1 MIDNRDPNPLHLAQL
16 QALNMLIKK
25 GYSGDIE
32 DIRDQLIEESYSKP
46 EKIKEMV
53 AEWNA
58 MRYPKEAITHLLL
71 SIYEYFP
78 QVHKATPEAQA
89 ILLLM
94 IRIQPQ
100 NTGYVAVAKGAFAH
114 VLGWGSKRAGRIQ
127 EYLDELTQIGAITPI
142 YRAPDR
148 GSKKPGIYKI
158 NDGFSK
164 IGQGFKASRIKQK
177 EDAGNYTQSTT
188 TITLLK
194 DTGREEYYC
203 GTLVKTV
210 DMRKTTRDKKRASA
224 DQNTDS
230 AESHSDSEPQE
241 HSNQEQQKNQES
253 YTDNMINAEDLLTPE
268 ENALFGQMSFSDYP
282 GVVPEGDNNGKTS
295 NAKPG
300 NNDRSRV

>member
-1 MIDNRDPNPLHLAQL
+1 MTDKRDPNPLHLAQL

-32 DIRDQLIEESYSKP
+32 DIRNQLIEESYSEP
-46 EKIKEMV
+46 EKIKQMV

-71 SIYEYFP
+71 SVYEYFP
-78 QVHKATPEAQA
+78 QVHKARPEAQA

-94 IRIQPQ
+94 MRIQPQ
-100 NTGYVAVAKGAFAH
+100 NTGYIAVVKGAFAK
-114 VLGWGSKRAGRIQ
+114 VLGWGSKRAGKIQ
-127 EYLDELTQIGAITPI
+127 EYLDELTEIGAITPI
-142 YRAPDR
+142 YKAPD
-148 GSKKPGIYKI
+148 GSKKPGVYKI

-164 IGQGFKASRIKQK
+164 IGQGFKASHIKQK
-177 EDAGNYTQSTT
+177 EDAGDYTQSTI

-203 GTLVKTV
+203 GTLVKTA

-230 AESHSDSEPQE
+230 SESHSDSEPQE
-241 HSNQEQQKNQES
+241 HSNQVEPKNQDIS
-253 YTDNMINAEDLLTPE
+253 SSADNIQKMSEFLTADEEEMFSGTWKGENHNA
-268 ENALFGQMSFSDYP
+268 
-282 GVVPEGDNNGKTS
+282 
-295 NAKPG
+295 
-300 NNDRSRV
+300 NDRSRV

>member
-89 ILLLM
+89 IILLM

-100 NTGYVAVAKGAFAH
+100 STGYVAVAKGAFAH

-177 EDAGNYTQSTT
+177 EDAGDYTQSTT

-203 GTLVKTV
+203 GTLVKTA
-210 DMRKTTRDKKRASA
+210 DMRKTTRDKKGASA

-241 HSNQEQQKNQES
+241 HSNQKQQRNQES
-253 YTDNMINAEDLLTPE
+253 YTEINAEDLLTPE

-300 NNDRSRV
+300 NDDGCRV

>member
-1 MIDNRDPNPLHLAQL
+1 MTDKKDPNPLHLAQL

-32 DIRDQLIEESYSKP
+32 DIRNQLIEESYSEP
-46 EKIKEMV
+46 EKIKQMV

-71 SIYEYFP
+71 SVYKYFP
-78 QVHKATPEAQA
+78 QIHKARPEAQA

-94 IRIQPQ
+94 MRIQPQ
-100 NTGYVAVAKGAFAH
+100 NTGYIAVVKGAFAK
-114 VLGWGSKRAGRIQ
+114 VLGWGSKRAGKIQ
-127 EYLDELTQIGAITPI
+127 EYLDELTKIGAITPI
-142 YRAPDR
+142 YRAPD

-164 IGQGFKASRIKQK
+164 IGQGFKASHIKQK
-177 EDAGNYTQSTT
+177 EDAGDYTQSTT

-203 GTLVKTV
+203 GTLVKTA
-210 DMRKTTRDKKRASA
+210 DMRKTTRDKKGASA

-230 AESHSDSEPQE
+230 SESHSDSEPQE
-241 HSNQEQQKNQES
+241 HCNQEILENQDIS
-253 YTDNMINAEDLLTPE
+253 SSADNMQKISEILTPE
-268 ENALFGQMSFSDYP
+268 EELMFSRTLKGENHNAD
-282 GVVPEGDNNGKTS
+282 
-295 NAKPG
+295 
-300 NNDRSRV
+300 DRSRV

>member
-1 MIDNRDPNPLHLAQL
+1 MTDKKDLNPLHLAQL

-32 DIRDQLIEESYSKP
+32 DIRNQLIEESYSEP
-46 EKIKEMV
+46 EKIKQMV

-71 SIYEYFP
+71 SVYRYFP
-78 QVHKATPEAQA
+78 QVHKARPEAQA

-94 IRIQPQ
+94 MRIQPQ
-100 NTGYVAVAKGAFAH
+100 NTGYIAVVKGAFAK
-114 VLGWGSKRAGRIQ
+114 VLGWGSKRAGKIQ
-127 EYLDELTQIGAITPI
+127 EYLDELTEIGAITPI
-142 YRAPDR
+142 YKAPD

-164 IGQGFKASRIKQK
+164 IGQGFKASHINQK
-177 EDAGNYTQSTT
+177 KDAGNYTQSTT

-203 GTLVKTV
+203 GTLVKTA

-230 AESHSDSEPQE
+230 SESHSDSEPQE
-241 HSNQEQQKNQES
+241 HSNQVEPKNQDIS
-253 YTDNMINAEDLLTPE
+253 SSADNMQKISEILTPE
-268 ENALFGQMSFSDYP
+268 EELMFSGTLKGENHNAD
-282 GVVPEGDNNGKTS
+282 
-295 NAKPG
+295 
-300 NNDRSRV
+300 DRSRV

>member
-100 NTGYVAVAKGAFAH
+100 STGYVAVAKGAFAH

-148 GSKKPGIYKI
+148 GSKKPGIYK
-158 NDGFSK
+158 NRSRL
-164 IGQGFKASRIKQK
+164 QGFTHKAKGRCRRLHAKHNNNNIVERYRKGRILLRNTGKNSRYEKDHQRQK
-177 EDAGNYTQSTT
+177 KSQRRP
-188 TITLLK
+188 K
-194 DTGREEYYC
+194 
-203 GTLVKTV
+203 
-210 DMRKTTRDKKRASA
+210 
-224 DQNTDS
+224 
-230 AESHSDSEPQE
+230 H
-241 HSNQEQQKNQES
+241 
-253 YTDNMINAEDLLTPE
+253 
-268 ENALFGQMSFSDYP
+268 
-282 GVVPEGDNNGKTS
+282 
-295 NAKPG
+295 
-300 NNDRSRV
+300 

>member
-1 MIDNRDPNPLHLAQL
+1 MTDRKDLNPLHLAQL

-32 DIRDQLIEESYSKP
+32 DIRNQLIEESYSEP
-46 EKIKEMV
+46 EKIKQMV

-71 SIYEYFP
+71 SVYRYFP
-78 QVHKATPEAQA
+78 QVHKARPEAQA

-94 IRIQPQ
+94 MRIQPQ
-100 NTGYVAVAKGAFAH
+100 NTGYVAVVKGAFAK
-114 VLGWGSKRAGRIQ
+114 VLGWGSKRAGKIQ
-127 EYLDELTQIGAITPI
+127 EYLDELTEIGAITPI
-142 YRAPDR
+142 YRAPD

-164 IGQGFKASRIKQK
+164 IGQGFKASHINQK
-177 EDAGNYTQSTT
+177 KDAGSYTQSTT

-203 GTLVKTV
+203 GTLVKTA
-210 DMRKTTRDKKRASA
+210 DMRKATRDKKRASA

-230 AESHSDSEPQE
+230 SESHSDSEPQE
-241 HSNQEQQKNQES
+241 HSNQVEPKNQDIS
-253 YTDNMINAEDLLTPE
+253 SSADNMQKISEILTPE
-268 ENALFGQMSFSDYP
+268 EELMFSGTLKGENHNAD
-282 GVVPEGDNNGKTS
+282 
-295 NAKPG
+295 
-300 NNDRSRV
+300 DRSRV